1 MRSWLKISIIVVVGG
16 LLVALVFWYAISFLP
31 HLSELKSISSR
42 GSESIRNIEHVFYPL
57 AVAGETTEG
66 LRSYAVRQA
75 YRSLVFEHSPGETF
89 SWHANNILWL
99 GASYFHFNEHEIFGL
114 WVECALS
121 RCDSGLKS
129 VARQYFGKEITDLSE
144 RELAGLV
151 AIVKGPTRY
160 APGTELGEKRT
171 NEILVR

>member
-1 MRSWLKISIIVVVGG
+1 MVVVGG
-16 LLVALVFWYAISFLP
+16 LLGALVFWYAISFLP

-42 GSESIRNIEHVFYPL
+42 GSESIGSIEHAFYPL
-57 AVAGETTEG
+57 AVAGESTEG

-75 YRSLVFEHSPGETF
+75 YRSLVFEHSPGGTF
-89 SWHANNILWL
+89 SWHTNNILWL

-129 VARQYFGKEITDLSE
+129 AARKYFGKEITDLSE
-144 RELAGLV
+144 KELAGLV
-151 AIVKGPTRY
+151 AVVKGPTRY

-171 NEILVR
+171 NEILAR